1 MSQHVLLSYDDCFFC
16 IPGITPKLRGA
27 VSHSEGPMM
36 KSLGPSTSLGPGTS
50 FYSPAGSLLQQPTS
64 VSQRQYDEGQIEL
77 MSTEMSVSA
86 LYMHD
91 LRTRR
96 LRGHPFENMDDIRAR
111 SLWQRHDSAQ
121 TTPTSGGATLMPE
134 IEEQPQEEETT
145 ASHD

>member
-1 MSQHVLLSYDDCFFC
+1 
-16 IPGITPKLRGA
+16 
-27 VSHSEGPMM
+27 MM

-96 LRGHPFENMDDIRAR
+96 LRGHLFENMDDIRAR